1 MLARNIAKY
10 FSDSSV
16 PSQIFSISSLVP
28 EMIWIRLFNS
38 LATRGVM
45 GASPTAGFSCC
56 SFMIGPGAPY
66 LARQPSTLAAF
77 AVPYCGR
84 DQLGYD
90 AGRTY
95 LRHSQIVTYRIV
107 AARFIGASLRQV
119 QLDAAA
125 SWLKTPVLVHREPG
139 TWIFSNERLERMS
152 TLLGNWDDCSA
163 FGPAPGHNRAIAG
176 RAARLPYRLRLRAIP
191 TNAARSSLRH
201 WRKSSQL
208 QRG

>member
-1 MLARNIAKY
+1 
-10 FSDSSV
+10 
-16 PSQIFSISSLVP
+16 
-28 EMIWIRLFNS
+28 
-38 LATRGVM
+38 M

-66 LARQPSTLAAF
+66 LARQPSALAAF

-107 AARFIGASLRQV
+107 AARFIGAPLRQV

-139 TWIFSNERLERMS
+139 IWIFSNERLERMS
-152 TLLGNWDDCSA
+152 TLLGNWGDCSA
-163 FGPAPGHNRAIAG
+163 FGPAQDIIERSREERHNCHTGCDSEPFQPMPHARVCAIGVNLVSCSEGKIIIQFLAK
-176 RAARLPYRLRLRAIP
+176 LPILAMF
-191 TNAARSSLRH
+191 
-201 WRKSSQL
+201 
-208 QRG
+208 